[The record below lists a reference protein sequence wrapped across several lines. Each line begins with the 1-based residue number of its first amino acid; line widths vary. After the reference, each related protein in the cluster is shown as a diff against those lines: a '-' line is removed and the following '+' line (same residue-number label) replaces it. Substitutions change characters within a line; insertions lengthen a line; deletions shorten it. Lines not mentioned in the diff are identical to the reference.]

1 VEEGRYSTVIAMSIS
16 MMRRFQRDKMQRGSL
31 DEPSQKRPRAPTTGS
46 RDPFIPIYS
55 IIWPRS
61 PQLTLSLLREDQ
73 LPYQARQRKVYF
85 LWVK

>member
-1 VEEGRYSTVIAMSIS
+1 
-16 MMRRFQRDKMQRGSL
+16 MQRGSL

-55 IIWPRS
+55 IIWPQFQR
-61 PQLTLSLLREDQ
+61 LTLSLLGEDQ
-73 LPYQARQRKVYF
+73 LPHQARPLKVYF

>member
-1 VEEGRYSTVIAMSIS
+1 

-55 IIWPRS
+55 NYLALIPAAS
-61 PQLTLSLLREDQ
+61 TSLLWEGR
-73 LPYQARQRKVYF
+73 LPHQARQPEGIF
-85 LWVK
+85 SLG